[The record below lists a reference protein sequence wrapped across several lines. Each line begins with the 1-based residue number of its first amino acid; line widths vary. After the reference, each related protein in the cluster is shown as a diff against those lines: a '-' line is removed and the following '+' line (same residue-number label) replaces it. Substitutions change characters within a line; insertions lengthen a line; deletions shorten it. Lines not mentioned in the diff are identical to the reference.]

1 MSQGA
6 SGGTIGRTHQTA
18 GSGFLGSLEVG
29 DPHTLAGA
37 RRSAVNGSSSAVN
50 PEFELRRCQF
60 SIIGEAAITALS
72 LLRADAGSPDESRVR
87 HAISDRQQTWTCFNR
102 GGHK

>member
-18 GSGFLGSLEVG
+18 ASGFLGSLEVG
-29 DPHTLAGA
+29 DPHTLAAAGA
-37 RRSAVNGSSSAVN
+37 RCSVVNGSSSAVN

-72 LLRADAGSPDESRVR
+72 LLRADAGSPR
-87 HAISDRQQTWTCFNR
+87 
-102 GGHK
+102 